1 MEKLIELKNVAKV
14 YKKHTVLENI
24 HTTLYKGET
33 VAIVGKNGAGKST
46 LVKTLA
52 GPITYVSLE
61 KQLWL
66 RKGRTA
72 RQVIVASL

>member
-33 VAIVGKNGAGKST
+33 VAIVGKTGR
-46 LVKTLA
+46 
-52 GPITYVSLE
+52 E
-61 KQLWL
+61 KV
-66 RKGRTA
+66 RF
-72 RQVIVASL
+72 